1 MGSDDGQD
9 GFRAILVIFVILVIP
24 IVIEIIG
31 VIVESIAAEI
41 IAIEIS
47 TVKIVIK
54 AIVSSIIAVEFNVIV
69 ADQPVVTVISQ
80 GSRHVIMRGNA
91 PAVPIADSALPCYR
105 EAFRIVILSRM
116 RHDIAPLSQR

>member
-1 MGSDDGQD
+1 NQDSESGKAGQARPDDVASTH
-9 GFRAILVIFVILVIP
+9 RNKTHILSFNP
-24 IVIEIIG
+24 
-31 VIVESIAAEI
+31 ESIAAEI

-47 TVKIVIK
+47 TVTIVIK
-54 AIVSSIIAVEFNVIV
+54 AIVSSIIAVEFNLIV

-80 GSRHVIMRGNA
+80 RLRHVIMGGNA
-91 PAVPIADSALPCYR
+91 LAAPIAGSALPCYR

>member
-9 GFRAILVIFVILVIP
+9 GFRAILVIFVIL
-24 IVIEIIG
+24 VIEIIG

-80 GSRHVIMRGNA
+80 GFRHVIMGGDA
-91 PAVPIADSALPCYR
+91 LASPIADSAFPCYR

>member
-9 GFRAILVIFVILVIP
+9 GFRAILVIFVIL
-24 IVIEIIG
+24 VIEIIG

-80 GSRHVIMRGNA
+80 GSRHVIMGGNA
-91 PAVPIADSALPCYR
+91 LAAPIAGSAFPCYR

-116 RHDIAPLSQR
+116 RHDIAPLFQR

>member
-9 GFRAILVIFVILVIP
+9 GFRAILVIP

-80 GSRHVIMRGNA
+80 GSRHVIMGGNA
-91 PAVPIADSALPCYR
+91 LAAPIAGSALPCYR